1 MKKLLAIVSV
11 MLLLTV
17 ACKDEAV
24 EAVVVEEAAVE
35 EVAPA
40 VEKAVEEAA
49 PAVEEVVPAESVE

>member
-24 EAVVVEEAAVE
+24 EAAPVEEVAPTVE

-40 VEKAVEEAA
+40 VKEVAPAVEEAA
-49 PAVEEVVPAESVE
+49 PAESVE